1 MAIDCKWLLKF
12 FFWVFLSNYLS
23 ACMSAKEVIYFNEG
37 KVVEDAKE
45 KISYPEAIIQKNDH
59 LNITVSSLNPEA
71 TSLFNISTSAVN
83 TEETVNGYWVDSN
96 GDIQFPLLGEI
107 KAEGLTKE
115 ALKKEILTK
124 LKARALLTDPI
135 VNIRYLNFRVTIV
148 GEVNHPMVVHVPS
161 EKISIMEALGMA
173 GDLTI
178 YGNRKKVLLIREEN
192 GVKQIVR
199 LNLNSAALLSSP
211 YYYLKT
217 NDVVYVEPVKQR
229 MKVADA
235 TTTQNRI
242 SLTIGLLTIAAIVVS
257 RISF

>member
-1 MAIDCKWLLKF
+1 
-12 FFWVFLSNYLS
+12 
-23 ACMSAKEVIYFNEG
+23 MSAKDVIYFNEG
-37 KVVEDAKE
+37 KAIEDTQATL
-45 KISYPEAIIQKNDH
+45 SYPEATIQKNDH

-71 TSLFNISTSAVN
+71 TSLFNISTSTVN

-107 KAEGLTKE
+107 KAAGLTKE
-115 ALKKEILTK
+115 ALRKEILSK
-124 LKARALLTDPI
+124 LKERALLTDPI

-161 EKISIMEALGMA
+161 EKISIMEVLGMA

-192 GVKQIVR
+192 GVKQIIR
-199 LNLNSAALLSSP
+199 LNLNAADLLSSP

-229 MKVADA
+229 IKVADA

-242 SLTIGLLTIAAIVVS
+242 SLTIGLLTIAAIIVS